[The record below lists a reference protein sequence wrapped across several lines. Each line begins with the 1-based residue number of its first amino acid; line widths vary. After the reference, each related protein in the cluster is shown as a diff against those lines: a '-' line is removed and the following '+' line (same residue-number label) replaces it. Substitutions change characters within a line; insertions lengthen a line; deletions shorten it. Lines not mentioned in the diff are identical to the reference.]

1 MLGITSSNIDIIEL
15 FEDSILKLL
24 DSIEN
29 IIKKSKNV
37 YIAYVL
43 SQ

>member
-1 MLGITSSNIDIIEL
+1 MLGLKSSNIDIIEL

-29 IIKKSKNV
+29 IIKKNKNV
-37 YIAYVL
+37 YVAYII
-43 SQ
+43 SS

>member
-1 MLGITSSNIDIIEL
+1 MLGIKSSNIDIIEL

-43 SQ
+43 SK

>member
-1 MLGITSSNIDIIEL
+1 MLGMKSSNIDIIEL

-43 SQ
+43 SL

>member
-1 MLGITSSNIDIIEL
+1 MLGIKSSNIDIIEL

>member
-1 MLGITSSNIDIIEL
+1 MFDIMLGIKSSNIDIIEL

-37 YIAYVL
+37 YIA
-43 SQ
+43 

>member
-1 MLGITSSNIDIIEL
+1 MLGIKSSNIDIIEL

-43 SQ
+43 SL

>member
-1 MLGITSSNIDIIEL
+1 MLGIKSSNIDIIEL

-29 IIKKSKNV
+29 IINKSKNV

-43 SQ
+43 SL